1 MEKQELYK
9 IGLDMLYLA
18 SCALHG
24 RIPERARVEQMKLSN
39 VFKMSKIHS
48 MQAIAY
54 ISVSKC
60 VEVYGE
66 DIIDA
71 ELYKRWRIAYH
82 DVLNRLVRFDIE
94 REALLNFLEEKGIW
108 YLCLKGVVLQNYYP
122 ALGMRQM
129 GDNDILIDADGCKV
143 VRKYFSNR
151 GYNEISYGT
160 GCHDSYSK
168 GTVCFEI
175 HRELFSVSQ
184 KRRYGFN
191 YYSDVKSRLIKGDRQ
206 CELLFSDDDFYVY
219 FISHAEKH
227 FASAGCGVRTLMDI
241 FVYLSKKDGELD
253 EKYIAKE
260 LCALGI
266 TDYERSARELAF
278 KVFTPDALDHGQLDE
293 KLDEGERELLAYYVL
308 SGTFGTIENMVENS
322 MADITDG
329 KPVTR
334 GAKIKYVLRRIFP
347 DRNFYRDNYPK
358 AGKYLIAIPFL
369 WALRLF
375 RAPSRMKRYAEE
387 IDKLKEIE

>member
-1 MEKQELYK
+1 MEKQEIYK

-18 SCALHG
+18 SCAIHG
-24 RIPERARVEQMKLSN
+24 RIPERERIEQMQLSN
-39 VFKMSKIHS
+39 VFKMAKMHS
-48 MQAIAY
+48 MQAMVY
-54 ISVSKC
+54 IVLSKC
-60 VEVYGE
+60 VEQYGE

-71 ELYKRWRIAYH
+71 ELYKKWRLAYH
-82 DVLNRLVRFDIE
+82 DVLKRLVRFDVE

-129 GDNDILIDADGCKV
+129 GDNDILIDAGGCRV
-143 VRKYFSNR
+143 VRDYFSGR

-175 HRELFSVSQ
+175 HRELFSASQ

-191 YYSDVKSRLIKGDRQ
+191 YYSDVKGRLIKGNRPN
-206 CELLFSDDDFYVY
+206 ELLFSDNDFYVY
-219 FISHAEKH
+219 YISHAEKH

-241 FVYLSKKDGELD
+241 FVYLSKKNGELD

-260 LCALGI
+260 LRNLGI
-266 TDYERSARELAF
+266 SDYENRARELAL
-278 KVFTPDALDHGQLDE
+278 KVFTADALEKDRIDE
-293 KLDEGERELLAYYVL
+293 KLNDTERELLSYYIF
-308 SGTFGTIENMVENS
+308 SGTFGTLENMVENS
-322 MADITDG
+322 MANITDG

-334 GAKIKYVLRRIFP
+334 GAKIKYVFRRIFP

-375 RAPSRMKRYAEE
+375 RARSRYKMYTAE